1 MAKKVILRDENLIE
15 VMPITRAELV
25 LDSSGNQ
32 ALHSRE
38 FLATDTQP
46 GLTNIH
52 YVSVSKEDVPQ
63 IQEQTVQIIQV
74 KVAEKEVFPVTS
86 SNAVLVTTDTSSGTT
101 TTTTTLT
108 NVLKE
113 IQLEIN
119 NSKTV
124 LDDRPTE
131 GNTTHS
137 VSSDGI
143 FQELKETVGN
153 IQILLQNV

>member
-1 MAKKVILRDENLIE
+1 MAKKVILKDENLIE

-25 LDSSGNQ
+25 LDSTGNQ
-32 ALHSRE
+32 ALRSRE

-52 YVSVSKEDVPQ
+52 YVSVSKEDVPA
-63 IQEQTVQIIQV
+63 IQEQSVQIIQL
-74 KVAEKEVFPVTS
+74 KASEKQVFPVTS
-86 SNAVLVTTDTSSGTT
+86 SHAVLVTTSTDYGTN
-101 TTTTTLT
+101 TTTLT
-108 NVLKE
+108 NVLNE

-119 NSKTV
+119 NSKIV

-137 VSSDGI
+137 VSSDGM
-143 FQELKETVGN
+143 FKELKETVGN

>member
-1 MAKKVILRDENLIE
+1 MAKKVILKDENLIE

-25 LDSSGNQ
+25 LDSSGKQ
-32 ALHSRE
+32 ALRSRE

-46 GLTNIH
+46 GLTTIH
-52 YVSVSKEDVPQ
+52 YVSVAAEDVPKITEQ
-63 IQEQTVQIIQV
+63 QVQVIQL
-74 KVAEKEVFPVTS
+74 KSLEKQVFPVTS
-86 SNAVLVTTDTSSGTT
+86 SHAVLVTTTTDQGTN
-101 TTTTTLT
+101 TTTLT
-108 NVLKE
+108 NVLNE
-113 IQLEIN
+113 IQLDIK
-119 NSKTV
+119 NSKIV

-143 FQELKETVGN
+143 FKELKETVGN

>member
-1 MAKKVILRDENLIE
+1 MAKKVILKDENLIE

-25 LDSSGNQ
+25 LDSAGNQ
-32 ALHSRE
+32 ALHSPE

-52 YVSVSKEDVPQ
+52 YVSVSKEDVPE
-63 IQEQTVQIIQV
+63 IQEQTVEIIQLNA
-74 KVAEKEVFPVTS
+74 AENKVFPVTS
-86 SNAVLVTTDTSSGTT
+86 SNAVLVPTDTSSSTT
-101 TTTTTLT
+101 ATTLT
-108 NVLKE
+108 NVLTE

-119 NSKTV
+119 NSKII

-131 GNTTHS
+131 GNTTHG

-153 IQILLQNV
+153 IQLLLQTV

>member
-1 MAKKVILRDENLIE
+1 MAKKVILKDENLIE

-25 LDSSGNQ
+25 LDSTGNQ
-32 ALHSRE
+32 ALRSRE

-46 GLTNIH
+46 GLTNLH
-52 YVSVSKEDVPQ
+52 YVSVSKEEVPV
-63 IQEQTVQIIQV
+63 IQEQTVQIIQL
-74 KVAEKEVFPVTS
+74 KAEENKVFPVTS
-86 SNAVLVTTDTSSGTT
+86 SNAVLVTTNTSSGA

-108 NVLKE
+108 NVLQE

-119 NSKTV
+119 NSKIV

>member
-1 MAKKVILRDENLIE
+1 MAKKVILKDENLIE

-25 LDSSGNQ
+25 LDSTGNQ
-32 ALHSRE
+32 ALRSRE

-46 GLTNIH
+46 GLTNLH
-52 YVSVSKEDVPQ
+52 YVSVSKEEVPV
-63 IQEQTVQIIQV
+63 IQEQTVQIIQL
-74 KVAEKEVFPVTS
+74 KAEENKVFPVTS
-86 SNAVLVTTDTSSGTT
+86 SNAVLVTTNTSSGA

-108 NVLKE
+108 NVLQE

>member
-1 MAKKVILRDENLIE
+1 MAKKVLLKNNDGVELI
-15 VMPITRAELV
+15 PITRAELV
-25 LDSSGNQ
+25 LDSTGNP

-46 GLTNIH
+46 GLTTVH
-52 YVSVSKEDVPQ
+52 YVTVSKEDVSKNS
-63 IQEQTVQIIQV
+63 EQTVQLIQLKSSSE
-74 KVAEKEVFPVTS
+74 KVYPVTS
-86 SNAVLVTTDTSSGTT
+86 SDAVIVNTESGINS
-101 TTTTTLT
+101 LT
-108 NVLKE
+108 NVLNE
-113 IQLEIN
+113 IRVEVN
-119 NSKTV
+119 DSKLI

-131 GNTTHS
+131 GNTTHG